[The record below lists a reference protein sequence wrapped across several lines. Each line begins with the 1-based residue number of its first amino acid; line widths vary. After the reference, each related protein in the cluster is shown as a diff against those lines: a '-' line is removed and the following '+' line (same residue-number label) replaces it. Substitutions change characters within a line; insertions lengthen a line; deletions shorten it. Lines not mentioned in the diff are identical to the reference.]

1 MISVITLDDWYKFGG
16 GFQGDSFFHNTNPNV
31 VLKLFSENVDKDY
44 VEQEFNTGVAIKNA
58 GIKCPEAIEMVQ
70 VGNRYGIIFQRIL
83 NKKSFCRIAGENPE
97 MTENLAER
105 LSGMILELQSKP
117 SEGLPFP
124 SAVDIYRKTLEENTT
139 LDDKQ
144 RAVCQKALDEVAAED
159 IPFLIH
165 GDFHFGNVITD
176 GKEDYFIDLG
186 NLSYGNP
193 KFDIAMFY
201 LVTHFSLIPLLER
214 EFHVNV
220 EQAMEFWNV
229 FKKNYYGRDISD
241 EEIFA
246 SIKNYIIL
254 RSLWVQKDTGNAPF
268 AVKSTNM
275 FLKDDCPCESRD
287 YV

>member
-1 MISVITLDDWYKFGG
+1 MNLNDWTRFGG
-16 GFQGDSFFHNTNPNV
+16 GFQGDSFYHNTDPNI
-31 VLKLFSENVDKDY
+31 VLKLFSENVDKEY
-44 VEQEFNTGVAIKNA
+44 VEHEFNMSLAIQNT
-58 GIKCPEAIEMVQ
+58 GIKCPKVNEMVQ

-97 MTENLAER
+97 MIENLAER
-105 LSGMILELQSKP
+105 LSRMILEIQSIP

-124 SAVDIYRKTLEENTT
+124 ATVDIYRKTLEENTI

-144 RAVCQKALDEVAAED
+144 RAICQKAIDEVVAED
-159 IPFLIH
+159 KAFLVH

-176 GKEDYFIDLG
+176 GKDDYFIDLG
-186 NLSYGNP
+186 SLSHGNP

-201 LVTHFSLIPLLER
+201 LVTHFSIIPLLER

-220 EQAMEFWNV
+220 EQAMKFWNA
-229 FKKNYYGRDISD
+229 FKKNYYGRDIPD

-254 RSLWVQKDTGNAPF
+254 RSLWVLKDTGNAPF
-268 AVKSTNM
+268 AVTSTNM

-287 YV
+287 YI